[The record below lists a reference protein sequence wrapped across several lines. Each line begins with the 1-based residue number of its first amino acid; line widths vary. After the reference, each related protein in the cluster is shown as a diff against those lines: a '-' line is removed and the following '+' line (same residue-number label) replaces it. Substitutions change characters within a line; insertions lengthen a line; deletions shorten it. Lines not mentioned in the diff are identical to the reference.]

1 MSCCGMVNVRKRR
14 RIGGLEV
21 GLVEGE
27 GGLERVGGREGV
39 GGLEGVDGLEGA
51 GGFG

>member
-21 GLVEGE
+21 GLIEGE
-27 GGLERVGGREGV
+27 GGLEGVGGREGV
-39 GGLEGVDGLEGA
+39 DGLDGA
-51 GGFG
+51 GGFR